1 VPASYANWGHETH
14 APHYRTRHTLQN
26 MHLQDR
32 GLMATTNFSGVEG
45 AAIQDRAVQESMGP
59 ICDRTQEHL
68 GTSDK
73 AVIFYRRLILKK
85 LIEMGEGKPLPGLDP
100 ALDFKQRTASVFM
113 PSDADWHDALRIQV
127 EQEREGSKPAAAM
140 APVD

>member
-1 VPASYANWGHETH
+1 
-14 APHYRTRHTLQN
+14 
-26 MHLQDR
+26 
-32 GLMATTNFSGVEG
+32 MATANFSGVEG

-73 AVIFYRRLILKK
+73 AVIFYRRLVLRK
-85 LIEMGEGKPLPGLDP
+85 LIEMDEGKPLPGLDRS
-100 ALDFKQRTASVFM
+100 LDFKHRTASCFM
-113 PSDADWHDALRIQV
+113 PSDADWHDALRFQE
-127 EQEREGSKPAAAM
+127 EQEKERAAPAAAM

>member
-1 VPASYANWGHETH
+1 
-14 APHYRTRHTLQN
+14 

-32 GLMATTNFSGVEG
+32 EVMATTNFSGVEG
-45 AAIQDRAVQESMGP
+45 ASIQDRAVQESMGP

-73 AVIFYRRLILKK
+73 AVIFYRRLILRK
-85 LIEMGEGKPLPGLDP
+85 LQEMDEGKPMPGQDP
-100 ALDFKQRTASVFM
+100 SLDFRHRTASVFM
-113 PSDADWHDALRIQV
+113 PAEADWHDALRFQE
-127 EQEREGSKPAAAM
+127 EQERESAGSRPAM